1 MIRRQA
7 LRLLGLGAAAGL
19 AAACQL
25 APPSEPA
32 PTNQVPPPVPT
43 PTLVP
48 TPTAVPPTEVP
59 APITSVRVAIDVDP
73 DTLDP
78 AGQTNATV
86 SSIVDAIVETLVR
99 LQPDGTIAPGLARK
113 WDGSTDGRVY
123 T

>member
-32 PTNQVPPPVPT
+32 PTNQVSPSPPVPT

-48 TPTAVPPTEVP
+48 TAMAVPPTEVP

-86 SSIVDAIVETLVR
+86 SSIVDATVETLVR

-113 WDGSTDGRVY
+113 WDV
-123 T
+123 